1 MHHNPKH
8 RWLKSAVRSRSSLS
22 LLGSDGVLLAHPVEV
37 RLLLVQGHHKGM
49 VGVHVLQ
56 LGQVS
61 VAHLPTKKLVLKLY
75 LWIRSSQVD
84 RASDILGFDP
94 SILHDTV
101 EYVAA
106 ADQAVLNLVLEKI

>member
-8 RWLKSAVRSRSSLS
+8 RWLKTAVSSRIS

-56 LGQVS
+56 LGQVP
-61 VAHLPTKKLVLKLY
+61 VAHLPKKK
-75 LWIRSSQVD
+75 
-84 RASDILGFDP
+84 
-94 SILHDTV
+94 
-101 EYVAA
+101 
-106 ADQAVLNLVLEKI
+106 